1 MERKVLFWVLVL
13 IVILAPVSGV
23 FAAGIEVGEDSLK
36 GVLAFPV
43 FDNDATKMRYNVY
56 VMDLET
62 GKRKLLKENASQPA
76 FSHDGKGL
84 AYKDWTENQDVNG
97 LHAVSIADMHGTDW
111 RFGESMAD
119 QRPQWSPDDAFFYY
133 YSRKESDR
141 LDRVMVT
148 ESTWSQGRTIL
159 RPDMDNKEILGHSPA
174 VLLVQKDTYDI
185 LYQGCEF
192 ATCGVMK
199 RHLNGTTPTLVD
211 SDTTARAMSVSPDSQ
226 SIAFMSYSRDNN
238 WEIYVM
244 AANGSKVT
252 RLTNNP
258 AIDGLPAWSPDG
270 AWIAFVRETK
280 AGSNKWDIMAVRPDG
295 SGERKLTELGLLDGR
310 VKGTTPDQ
318 CGGWLDEQ
326 ISWATV
332 MP

>member
-1 MERKVLFWVLVL
+1 MERKVLFGVLMLV
-13 IVILAPVSGV
+13 VMLAPIGVV
-23 FAAGIEVGEDSLK
+23 FATGLEAEGEPLK

-43 FDNDATKMRYNVY
+43 FDNDATKMRYNIY

-76 FSHDGKGL
+76 FSHDGKSL
-84 AYKDWTENQDVNG
+84 AYKDWTENQDVYG
-97 LHAVSIADMHGTDW
+97 LYAASIADMRGTGW
-111 RFGESMAD
+111 RFGESIAD

-148 ESTWSQGRTIL
+148 ESAWSKGRTIL

-174 VLLVQKDTYDI
+174 VLLVKKDTYDI

-192 ATCGVMK
+192 ANCGVIR
-199 RHLNGTTPTLVD
+199 RHLNGTTPKLVD
-211 SDTTARAMSVSPDSQ
+211 GDTTARAMSVSPDSQ
-226 SIAFMSYSRDNN
+226 WIAFMSYNRDNN

-244 AANGSKVT
+244 AADGSKVT

-258 AIDGLPAWSPDG
+258 AVDGLPTWSPDG
-270 AWIAFVRETK
+270 AWVAFVRETK
-280 AGSNKWDIMAVRPDG
+280 AGSNNWDIMAVRPDG
-295 SGERKLTELGLLDGR
+295 TGEQKLAELGLLDGR

-318 CGGWLDEQ
+318 CGGWLEEQ
-326 ISWATV
+326 ISWGTV